1 MSKLLGLLDA
11 LFKAKLSAVA
21 GASGSAAAPVRSGP
35 PSFNL
40 LMTTRALHLVPRT
53 QEDFELPL
61 ASGEKTALSINSMG
75 ERTRP
80 TQIPAALT
88 LLRRQHTRATC
99 SRSQRRSCRHCR
111 RCRAAC
117 APCCSPQA
125 PRVCRM

>member
-21 GASGSAAAPVRSGP
+21 GASGSGAATVRSGP

-53 QEDFELPL
+53 HEDFELPL

-75 ERTRP
+75 EWP
-80 TQIPAALT
+80 CGTQVYAALT
-88 LLRRQHTRATC
+88 LLRR
-99 SRSQRRSCRHCR
+99 
-111 RCRAAC
+111 
-117 APCCSPQA
+117 
-125 PRVCRM
+125 